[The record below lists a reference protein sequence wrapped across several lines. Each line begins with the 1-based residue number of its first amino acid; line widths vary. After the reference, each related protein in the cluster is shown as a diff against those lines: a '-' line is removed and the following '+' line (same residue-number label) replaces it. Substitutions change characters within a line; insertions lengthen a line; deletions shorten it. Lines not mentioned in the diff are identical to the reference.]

1 MTKIT
6 LALSSE
12 LLDRLIQIAEQKD
25 ISLEDA
31 GLQALLDYVE
41 SWEDFGRTV
50 TLIETGEDERTV
62 LRAVND

>member
-6 LALSSE
+6 VSLSPE
-12 LLDRLIQIAEQKD
+12 LLGRLTLIAEKKAL
-25 ISLEDA
+25 SLEDA
-31 GLQALLDYVE
+31 AQEALLDYLE

-50 TLIETGEDERTV
+50 ELLENGEEERTV